1 MVGEHSMP
9 CEGVPRGMLEE
20 MEESMLALVAI
31 NQVRNLITENLRVP
45 E

>member
-1 MVGEHSMP
+1 MP

-20 MEESMLALVAI
+20 MEVSMLALVAI

>member
-1 MVGEHSMP
+1 MFI
-9 CEGVPRGMLEE
+9 EGVPRGMLEK

-31 NQVRNLITENLRVP
+31 KQVRNLFTENLRVP